1 MESNKKYEVETSKE
15 FPVAVN
21 RLYEAWTKPQDLK
34 QWWKPM
40 NDSLADVTNELNE
53 GGTVSYVFEN
63 SGLQITGKYSEV
75 VENEKLVYSWDWKFP
90 ADAIKDASY
99 NLTIQFKS
107 TDNGST
113 LHVKQEDFKD
123 EEGVLVHRQG
133 WEKSLNDLQQYLSDP
148 GSSQD
153 QQSDTSTSE
162 GDRTG
167 GYNEAPE
174 QIKVGGG

>member
-1 MESNKKYEVETSKE
+1 MESNKKYEVETSKD

-21 RLYEAWTKPQDLK
+21 RLYEAWTKPEDLK

-63 SGLQITGKYSEV
+63 SGLQITGKYAEV

-99 NLTIQFKS
+99 NLTIQFKGN
-107 TDNGST
+107 DNGST

-133 WEKSLNDLQQYLSDP
+133 WEKSLTDLEQYLSGS

-153 QQSDTSTSE
+153 QPSDTGSSE

-174 QIKVGGG
+174 QIKVGGA